1 MILDDK
7 QIRKILIKRLT
18 TYDDCVVH
26 EEVTVPCGKARA
38 DVVASNGHLIGYEIK
53 SDVDSLYRLPSQI
66 EEYDKAF
73 EQNYIVVGEKFQD
86 KAFAL
91 VPDYWGIIVIKVN
104 DKDSDGRL
112 FFVRK
117 AKLNPKQNFREL
129 IDFLSSNEIK
139 YLVKETEGVYEDFT
153 RTQIQGMLKW
163 RLVQEL
169 EETLSK
175 KKRLIFKKVVRE
187 VFKGK
192 SVKDIY
198 KNGLLL

>member
-7 QIRKILIKRLT
+7 QIREILIKRLT
-18 TYDDCVVH
+18 TYNNCVIH

-86 KAFAL
+86 KVFDL
-91 VPDYWGIIVIKVN
+91 VPNYWGIIVIKV
-104 DKDSDGRL
+104 SDEEGKGKL
-112 FFVRK
+112 FFARK
-117 AKLNPKQNFREL
+117 AKLNPKQSFREL

-139 YLVKETEGVYEDFT
+139 YMVKETKGIYEDFT
-153 RTQIQGMLKW
+153 RTQIQGMVKW

-175 KKRLIFKKVVRE
+175 KKQLIFKKVVRE

-192 SVKDIY
+192 NVKEVY

>member
-7 QIRKILIKRLT
+7 QIREILIKRLT
-18 TYDDCVVH
+18 TYNNCVIH

-73 EQNYIVVGEKFQD
+73 EQNYLVVGEKFKK
-86 KAFAL
+86 KAFDI
-91 VPDYWGIIVIKVN
+91 VPSYWGIIVVKADFEGVRGEL
-104 DKDSDGRL
+104 S
-112 FFVRK
+112 FVRK
-117 AKLNPKQNFREL
+117 AKLNPKQEFKEF

-139 YLVKETEGVYEDFT
+139 YLVKETKGIYEEFT
-153 RTQIQGMLKW
+153 RTQIQGMVKW
-163 RLVQEL
+163 RLIEEL
-169 EETLSK
+169 DTALSK
-175 KKRLIFKKVVRE
+175 SKQLLFKKIVRE

-192 SVKDIY
+192 NIKDIY
-198 KNGLLL
+198 KKGLLL

>member
-7 QIRKILIKRLT
+7 EIRQILIKRLA
-18 TYDDCVVH
+18 TYNNCVIH

-86 KAFAL
+86 KVFDL
-91 VPDYWGIIVIKVN
+91 VPNYWGIIVIKV
-104 DKDSDGRL
+104 SDAESKGEL
-112 FFVRK
+112 FFARK
-117 AKLNPKQNFREL
+117 AKLNPKQSFREF

-139 YLVKETEGVYEDFT
+139 YMVKETKGIYEDLT
-153 RTQIQGMLKW
+153 RTQIQGMVKW

-169 EETLSK
+169 EEALSK
-175 KKRLIFKKVVRE
+175 KKQLIFKKVVRE

-192 SVKDIY
+192 NVKEIY